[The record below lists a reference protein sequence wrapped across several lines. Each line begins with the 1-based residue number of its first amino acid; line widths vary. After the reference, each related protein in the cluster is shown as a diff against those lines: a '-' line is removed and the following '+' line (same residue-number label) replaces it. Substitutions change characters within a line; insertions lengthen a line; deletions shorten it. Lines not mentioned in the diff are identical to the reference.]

1 MIGDRPRYLA
11 YMLRLWMGSE
21 EGCTWRAS
29 LESPSTRERHAFR
42 DLESLFAFLEE
53 ETSRAR
59 CREGDT
65 PGESRAPG
73 DLHNQALSGG
83 MDRPTKDE

>member
-21 EGCTWRAS
+21 AGCTWRAS
-29 LESPSTRERHAFR
+29 LESPYTGERHAFR

-53 ETSRAR
+53 ETSRALR
-59 CREGDT
+59 REGDA
-65 PGESRAPG
+65 PGECGPPG
-73 DLHNQALSGG
+73 GLHNQALPSGL
-83 MDRPTKDE
+83 DSPTKDE